1 MSSNQIKSEESIEKV
16 EREQRIQ
23 YFPNPQ
29 RVIEMYPDK
38 VHLIEQSYLRCELCK
53 VRIPINDNN
62 MEALVERYNRN
73 KQTHNGYC
81 LTANCMKNQR
91 RSVDQLKEHAKFKRI
106 DDEVYQMELFF
117 EEREKIRELEKRK
130 EKERHECWVDA
141 RNETQKL
148 CNAFKLMKE
157 KSKDET
163 K

>member
-1 MSSNQIKSEESIEKV
+1 MSSNQIKSEEPIEKV
-16 EREQRIQ
+16 QRIQ

-53 VRIPINDNN
+53 SRVPINDNN

-106 DDEVYQMELFF
+106 DDEVYQMEIFF
-117 EEREKIRELEKRK
+117 EEREKNREIEKKK
-130 EKERHECWVDA
+130 EKERHERWVDT
-141 RNETQKL
+141 RNENQKL
-148 CNAFKLMKE
+148 CDELKLMKE
-157 KSKDET
+157 MSKDGI

>member
-1 MSSNQIKSEESIEKV
+1 MSSNQIE
-16 EREQRIQ
+16 RIQ

-53 VRIPINDNN
+53 TRVPINDNN

-81 LTANCMKNQR
+81 LTTSCMKNQR

-106 DDEVYQMELFF
+106 DDEVYQMEIFF
-117 EEREKIRELEKRK
+117 EKREKKKEEEMRK
-130 EKERHECWVDA
+130 EQERHERWVNA
-141 RNETQKL
+141 RNEYQQLLDALKL
-148 CNAFKLMKE
+148 AKE
-157 KSKDET
+157 KSKDVS

>member
-1 MSSNQIKSEESIEKV
+1 MSSNQIKSEEPIEKV
-16 EREQRIQ
+16 QRIQ

-53 VRIPINDNN
+53 SRVPINDNN

-81 LTANCMKNQR
+81 LTMNCMKNQR

-106 DDEVYQMELFF
+106 DDEVYQMEIFF
-117 EEREKIRELEKRK
+117 EEREKNREIEKKK
-130 EKERHECWVDA
+130 EKERHERWVDT
-141 RNETQKL
+141 RNENQKL
-148 CNAFKLMKE
+148 CDELKLMKE
-157 KSKDET
+157 MSKDGI

>member
-1 MSSNQIKSEESIEKV
+1 MSSKQLESTEQIE
-16 EREQRIQ
+16 

-29 RVIEMYPDK
+29 RVIEMYPERA
-38 VHLIEQSYLRCELCK
+38 HLIKQSYLTCELCK
-53 VRIPINDNN
+53 SRVPINDNN
-62 MEALVERYNRN
+62 IDALSERYKRN

-81 LTANCMKNQR
+81 LTTNCMKNQR

-106 DDEVYQMELFF
+106 DDEVYQMEILF

-130 EKERHECWVDA
+130 EQKRHERWVNA

-148 CNAFKLMKE
+148 LDEFKLAKE
-157 KSKDET
+157 KGKDET